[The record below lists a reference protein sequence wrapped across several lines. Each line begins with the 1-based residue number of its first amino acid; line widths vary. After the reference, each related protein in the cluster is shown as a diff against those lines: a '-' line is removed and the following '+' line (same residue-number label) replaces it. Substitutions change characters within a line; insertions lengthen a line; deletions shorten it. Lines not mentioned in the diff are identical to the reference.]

1 MIPIYR
7 SPNARFDL
15 KHGSSM
21 LKHTRQSW
29 RRFKA
34 GLPGRRFQQQF
45 RQRRRFRSGAARKSL
60 LMATGI
66 LLAVAGVFLLFVPGP
81 GIIILLIGAVLI
93 AQQSSLAAR
102 AFDRIEI
109 RLRKF
114 IRQNFHRTRRDE
126 RH

>member
-1 MIPIYR
+1 MLR
-7 SPNARFDL
+7 HL
-15 KHGSSM
+15 K
-21 LKHTRQSW
+21 QSW
-29 RRFKA
+29 QRFRS

-45 RQRRRFRSGAARKSL
+45 RLRQRFRSGAARKVFFIS
-60 LMATGI
+60 AGI
-66 LLAVAGVFLLFVPGP
+66 LLAAVGVFLLFVPGP
-81 GIIILLIGAVLI
+81 GIIILLVGAVLV

-114 IRQNFHRTRRDE
+114 IKQNIYPIRRDQ

>member
-1 MIPIYR
+1 
-7 SPNARFDL
+7 
-15 KHGSSM
+15 M
-21 LKHTRQSW
+21 LKHTKQSW

-45 RQRRRFRSGAARKSL
+45 RLRQRFRSGAARKAL
-60 LMATGI
+60 FMAAGI
-66 LLAVAGVFLLFVPGP
+66 LIVAAGIFLLFVPGP
-81 GIIILLIGAVLI
+81 GIIILLVGAVLV

-114 IRQNFHRTRRDE
+114 IKQNIYRVRRNE

>member
-1 MIPIYR
+1 MITIYR
-7 SPNARFDL
+7 SPNARLDL

-29 RRFKA
+29 QRFKA

-114 IRQNFHRTRRDE
+114 IRQNLHRTRRDE

>member
-1 MIPIYR
+1 
-7 SPNARFDL
+7 
-15 KHGSSM
+15 M
-21 LKHTRQSW
+21 LKHTKQNW

-45 RQRRRFRSGAARKSL
+45 RLRQRFRCGAARKAL
-60 LMATGI
+60 LITAGT
-66 LLAVAGVFLLFVPGP
+66 LLAAAGVFLLFVPGP
-81 GIIILLIGAVLI
+81 GIIILLIGAVLV

-114 IRQNFHRTRRDE
+114 IKQNIYRVRRNE

>member
-1 MIPIYR
+1 
-7 SPNARFDL
+7 
-15 KHGSSM
+15 M
-21 LKHTRQSW
+21 LKHLKQSW
-29 RRFKA
+29 RRFQA

-45 RQRRRFRSGAARKSL
+45 RLRQRFRCGATRKALFIAS
-60 LMATGI
+60 GI
-66 LLAVAGVFLLFVPGP
+66 LLAAIGAFLLFVPGP

>member
-1 MIPIYR
+1 MLRHLKQIWQ
-7 SPNARFDL
+7 RF
-15 KHGSSM
+15 
-21 LKHTRQSW
+21 R
-29 RRFKA
+29 A

-45 RQRRRFRSGAARKSL
+45 RLRQRFRSGAARRVFFIS
-60 LMATGI
+60 AGI
-66 LLAVAGVFLLFVPGP
+66 LLAAVGVSLLFVPGP
-81 GIIILLIGAVLI
+81 GIIILLVGAVLV

-114 IRQNFHRTRRDE
+114 IKQNIYRVRRNE